1 MEGILGEMLDIDKY
15 RSQISAIK
23 KFVEVNQYVTLNYI
37 NKIFNSP
44 NEELFDEIEE
54 YLDCEGIEIIRD
66 ADDLFL
72 DEPTDDELLAEYNH
86 SLEIEKLDDEVKIET
101 ISLDPVKA
109 YLLDIGQVE
118 LLDASKEIYYAEL
131 IKKGN
136 EAETALLNRKNLS
149 DKEVNDLKEL
159 SKMGI
164 TARQI
169 LIEANLR
176 LVVSIAKHYLNRGL
190 TFMDLIQEGN
200 LGLIKAVYR
209 FDPSKGFR
217 FSTYGTWW
225 IRQAITRAIADQART
240 VRIPVHMVEAINKLN
255 KERTRLTQKL
265 NREPTNAEIAIE
277 MGITEKK
284 VEYILQIA
292 QDTISLDISVG
303 DDDESI
309 LSDLLI
315 DTSLISP
322 MQYAENQYYKERV
335 DALLSTLTPRE
346 EQIIKLRYGLID
358 NIQHTLEEIG
368 REFGITRERVRQIEI
383 KAIRRLRHPSRIK
396 ILKEK

>member
-1 MEGILGEMLDIDKY
+1 MLDIDKY
-15 RSQISAIK
+15 EGQISSIK
-23 KFVEVNQYVTLNYI
+23 KFAEANQYVTISYI

-44 NEELFDEIEE
+44 TEELFDEIEE
-54 YLDCEGIEIIRD
+54 YLDGEGIEIIRD

-72 DEPTDDELLAEYNH
+72 DEPTDDQLLAEYNQ
-86 SLEIEKLDDEVKIET
+86 SLDEEKTESEIKTDAVT
-101 ISLDPVKA
+101 LDPVKA
-109 YLLDIGQVE
+109 YLLDIGRVD
-118 LLDASKEIYYAEL
+118 LLDASEEVYYAEQ
-131 IKKGN
+131 IQKGN
-136 EAETALLNRKNLS
+136 RAENALLNKKNLT
-149 DKEVNDLKEL
+149 ETQIQELKEL
-159 SKMGI
+159 SKNGI
-164 TARQI
+164 AARQI
-169 LIEANLR
+169 LIESNLR

-190 TFMDLIQEGN
+190 SFMDLIQEGN

-209 FDPSKGFR
+209 FDPTKGFR

-225 IRQAITRAIADQART
+225 IRQSITRAIADQART

-265 NREPTNAEIAIE
+265 KREPTNGELAIE

-284 VEYILQIA
+284 VEYIIQIA
-292 QDTISLDISVG
+292 QDTISLDTSIG
-303 DDDESI
+303 DDEESV

-322 MQYAENQYYKERV
+322 MQYAENQLYKERI
-335 DALLSTLTPRE
+335 DALLATLTPRE

-358 NIQHTLEEIG
+358 NIQHTLEDIG
-368 REFGITRERVRQIEI
+368 REYGITRERVRQIEI

>member
-1 MEGILGEMLDIDKY
+1 MLDIDKY
-15 RSQISAIK
+15 EGQISSIK
-23 KFVEVNQYVTLNYI
+23 KFAEANQYVTISYI

-44 NEELFDEIEE
+44 TEELFDEIEE
-54 YLDCEGIEIIRD
+54 YLDGEGIEIIRD

-72 DEPTDDELLAEYNH
+72 DEPTDDQLLAEYNQ
-86 SLEIEKLDDEVKIET
+86 SLDEEKTESEIKTDAVT
-101 ISLDPVKA
+101 LDPVKA
-109 YLLDIGQVE
+109 YLLDIGRVD
-118 LLDASKEIYYAEL
+118 LLDASEEVYYAEQ
-131 IKKGN
+131 IQKGN
-136 EAETALLNRKNLS
+136 RAENALLNKKNLT
-149 DKEVNDLKEL
+149 ETQIQELKEL
-159 SKMGI
+159 SKNGI
-164 TARQI
+164 AARQI
-169 LIEANLR
+169 LIESNLR

-190 TFMDLIQEGN
+190 SFMDLIQEGN

-209 FDPSKGFR
+209 FDPTKGFR

-225 IRQAITRAIADQART
+225 IRQSITRAIADQART

-265 NREPTNAEIAIE
+265 KREPTNGELAIE

-284 VEYILQIA
+284 VEYIIQIA
-292 QDTISLDISVG
+292 QDTISLDTSIG
-303 DDDESI
+303 DDEESV

-322 MQYAENQYYKERV
+322 MQYAENQLYKERI
-335 DALLSTLTPRE
+335 DALLATLTPRE

-358 NIQHTLEEIG
+358 NIQHTLEDIG
-368 REFGITRERVRQIEI
+368 REYGITRERVRQIEI

-396 ILKEK
+396 ILKEN

>member
-1 MEGILGEMLDIDKY
+1 MLDIDKY
-15 RSQISAIK
+15 EGQISSIK
-23 KFVEVNQYVTLNYI
+23 KFAEANQYVTISYI

-44 NEELFDEIEE
+44 TEELFDEIEE
-54 YLDCEGIEIIRD
+54 YLDGEGIEIIRD

-72 DEPTDDELLAEYNH
+72 DEPTDDQLLAEYNQ
-86 SLEIEKLDDEVKIET
+86 SLDEEKTESEIKTDAVT
-101 ISLDPVKA
+101 LDPVKA
-109 YLLDIGQVE
+109 YLLDIGRVD
-118 LLDASKEIYYAEL
+118 LLDASEEVYYAEQ
-131 IKKGN
+131 IQKGN
-136 EAETALLNRKNLS
+136 RAENALLNKKNLT
-149 DKEVNDLKEL
+149 ENEINEL
-159 SKMGI
+159 RELAKNGI
-164 TARQI
+164 AARQI
-169 LIEANLR
+169 LIESNLR

-190 TFMDLIQEGN
+190 SFMDLIQEGN

-209 FDPSKGFR
+209 FDPTKGFR

-225 IRQAITRAIADQART
+225 IRQSITRAIADQART

-265 NREPTNAEIAIE
+265 KREPTNGELAIE

-284 VEYILQIA
+284 VEYIIQIA
-292 QDTISLDISVG
+292 QDTISLDSSIG
-303 DDDESI
+303 DDEESV

-322 MQYAENQYYKERV
+322 MQYAENQLYKERI
-335 DALLSTLTPRE
+335 DALLATLTPRE

-358 NIQHTLEEIG
+358 NIQHTLEDIG
-368 REFGITRERVRQIEI
+368 REYGITRERVRQIEI

-396 ILKEK
+396 ILKEN